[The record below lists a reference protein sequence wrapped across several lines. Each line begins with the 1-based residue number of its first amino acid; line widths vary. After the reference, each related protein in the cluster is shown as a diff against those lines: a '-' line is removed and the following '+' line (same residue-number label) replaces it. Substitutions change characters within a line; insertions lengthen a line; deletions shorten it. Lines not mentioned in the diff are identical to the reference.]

1 MKKKKGKRKISIL
14 KVMIVFLLIYL
25 LGTSIYKAT
34 TVRIKN
40 IYVIGN
46 NYLSDKYIIEKASL
60 DIYPPFFLTTS
71 NKIKKSLKNDKLIY
85 DVNVKKT
92 PFSVYLYIEENT
104 PLFYSSTLNKT
115 VLKDKTNID
124 DVLDVPLLKNYI
136 PDNIYEDFI
145 DKMSNTTVIN
155 RIAEIEYKPNDVD
168 SKRFYLLMNDG
179 NSVYLM
185 LDDFLKINNY
195 VDALKTLNGKKGILY
210 WDSGNYFEVKE

>member
-25 LGTSIYKAT
+25 LGTSIYKVT

-46 NYLSDKYIIEKASL
+46 SYLSDKYIIEKASL

-136 PDNIYEDFI
+136 PDNIYDDFI
-145 DKMSNTTVIN
+145 NKMSNTTVIN

-179 NSVYLM
+179 NSVYLT
-185 LDDFLKINNY
+185 LDDFFKINNY

>member
-25 LGTSIYKAT
+25 LGTSIYKVT

-46 NYLSDKYIIEKASL
+46 SYLSDKYIIEKASL

-104 PLFYSSTLNKT
+104 PLFYNSTLNKT

-136 PDNIYEDFI
+136 PDNIYDDFI

-179 NSVYLM
+179 NSVYLT
-185 LDDFLKINNY
+185 LDDFFKINNY

>member
-25 LGTSIYKAT
+25 LGTSIYKVT

-46 NYLSDKYIIEKASL
+46 SYLSDKYIIEKASL

-71 NKIKKSLKNDKLIY
+71 NKIKKSLKSDKLIY

-136 PDNIYEDFI
+136 PDNIYDDFI

-179 NSVYLM
+179 NSVYLT
-185 LDDFLKINNY
+185 LDDFFKINNY

>member
-25 LGTSIYKAT
+25 LGTSIYEVT

-46 NYLSDKYIIEKASL
+46 SYLSDKYIIEKASL
-60 DIYPPFFLTTS
+60 DTYPPFFLTTS

-92 PFSVYLYIEENT
+92 LFSVYLYIEENT

-136 PDNIYEDFI
+136 PDNIYDDFI

-168 SKRFYLLMNDG
+168 FKRFYLLMNDG
-179 NSVYLM
+179 NSVYLT
-185 LDDFLKINNY
+185 LDDFFKINNY

>member
-25 LGTSIYKAT
+25 LGTSIYKVT

-46 NYLSDKYIIEKASL
+46 SYLSDKYIIEKASF

-136 PDNIYEDFI
+136 PDNIYDDFI
-145 DKMSNTTVIN
+145 NKMSNTTVIN

-179 NSVYLM
+179 NSVYLT
-185 LDDFLKINNY
+185 LDDFFKINNY

>member
-46 NYLSDKYIIEKASL
+46 SYLSDKYIIEKASL

-136 PDNIYEDFI
+136 PDNIYDDFI
-145 DKMSNTTVIN
+145 NKMSNTTVIN

-179 NSVYLM
+179 NSVYLT
-185 LDDFLKINNY
+185 LDDFFKINNY

>member
-25 LGTSIYKAT
+25 LGTSIYKVT

-46 NYLSDKYIIEKASL
+46 SYLSDKYIIEKASL
-60 DIYPPFFLTTS
+60 DTYPPFFLTTS
-71 NKIKKSLKNDKLIY
+71 NKIKKR
-85 DVNVKKT
+85 

-136 PDNIYEDFI
+136 PDNIYDDFI

-179 NSVYLM
+179 NSVYLT
-185 LDDFLKINNY
+185 LDDFFKINNY

>member
-1 MKKKKGKRKISIL
+1 MLKWLYHLCPKIP
-14 KVMIVFLLIYL
+14 
-25 LGTSIYKAT
+25 
-34 TVRIKN
+34 
-40 IYVIGN
+40 
-46 NYLSDKYIIEKASL
+46 
-60 DIYPPFFLTTS
+60 PPFCYL
-71 NKIKKSLKNDKLIY
+71 
-85 DVNVKKT
+85 NVKKT

-136 PDNIYEDFI
+136 PDNIYDDFI
-145 DKMSNTTVIN
+145 DKMNNTTVIN

-179 NSVYLM
+179 NSVYLT
-185 LDDFLKINNY
+185 LDDFFKINNY